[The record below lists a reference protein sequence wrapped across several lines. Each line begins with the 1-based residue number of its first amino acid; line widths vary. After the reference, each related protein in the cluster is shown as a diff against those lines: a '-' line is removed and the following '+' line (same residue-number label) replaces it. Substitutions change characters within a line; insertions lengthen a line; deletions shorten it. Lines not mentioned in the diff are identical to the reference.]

1 MKPIIRTDQNPSV
14 IVPQPREGL
23 KTTKWLPVV
32 LFMGSLLAGWRPLFT
47 TLRLAAENAE
57 YTHILLILPV
67 SLALIAARWKSARN
81 LPATKTNVAAFVM
94 SISAATAVASLLL
107 AVRIAPDIRL
117 SLNMLA
123 LITWWIGTFVLC
135 FGSAA
140 ARMLAFPLCFLYC
153 MVPAPGFVLDELI
166 NLLQNSSAFCAELL
180 FGVAGVPV
188 VRDQLLLSIPGLTI
202 EVAKECSSIR
212 SSLMLLVTTMVLAQL
227 YLRSPIRKA
236 VVIAI
241 AVPLSVAKN
250 GLRIFVLAMLGT
262 LVNPGFLYGRLHH
275 QGGIV
280 FFLVSLLLIFLV
292 LWVLERVEKNRAGN
306 APLRATASS

>member
-1 MKPIIRTDQNPSV
+1 VQ
-14 IVPQPREGL
+14 QAREGV
-23 KTTKWLPVV
+23 KTTKWLAMA
-32 LFMGSLLAGWRPLFT
+32 LFIGSLLAAWRPLFT

-67 SLALIAARWKSARN
+67 SLALIAAGWKSTRN
-81 LPATKTNVAAFVM
+81 LPAAKINFALFVLG
-94 SISAATAVASLLL
+94 ISAVTAVASFLL
-107 AVRIAPDIRL
+107 VGRIAPDTRL

-140 ARMLAFPLCFLYC
+140 SRMLAFPLCFLYC

-166 NLLQNSSAFCAELL
+166 NLLQNGSAFCAELL

-236 VVIAI
+236 AVIAI

-262 LVNPGFLYGRLHH
+262 RVNPGFLYGRLHH

-280 FFLVSLLLIFLV
+280 FFVVSLLLIFLV
-292 LWVLERVEKNRAGN
+292 LWVLERGEGNRAGN